1 MITYVKMG
9 GIALAIA
16 LIFCS
21 GLYVGNL
28 RGDVKTDTCKAAAAV
43 DTAAQ
48 DTTIT
53 TGLEKQIAHSQAEQI
68 NDNAAEAIHAKD
80 IQKIDT
86 TPAVR
91 TDPVIVRRGPAQV
104 CVAAMPGAKAPTG
117 PVGTGAAA
125 GGSSPSGG
133 DGDNRRPEIE
143 ELKQRLERIAA
154 DERLLIAKWQK

>member
-1 MITYVKMG
+1 MITYVKIG
-9 GIALAIA
+9 GVALAVA

-28 RGDVKTDTCKAAAAV
+28 RGDVKTDTCKTAAAV

-68 NDNAAEAIHAKD
+68 NDNAAEATHAKD
-80 IQKIDT
+80 VQKIDT
-86 TPAVR
+86 VKPR

-104 CVAAMPGAKAPTG
+104 CVAAVSGAKATAG
-117 PVGTGAAA
+117 PVGAGAAA